1 MWAHFLGTSILAF
14 GLLIPE
20 MRRLFAKY
28 GVIFAAV
35 VGTCAVLLVS
45 GWLLALFR
53 VALGPTGTFSTL
65 RSCQLVLTFLV
76 PLSVFLYARGR
87 YSLTPSLFPAAI
99 AFVTVT
105 VVFISVEFSYAY

>member
-1 MWAHFLGTSILAF
+1 
-14 GLLIPE
+14 

-28 GVIFAAV
+28 GVIFAAA

-53 VALGPTGTFSTL
+53 VALGLTGTFSTL

-76 PLSVFLYARGR
+76 PLSVFLHVRGQ
-87 YSLTPSLFPAAI
+87 YSVTPSLFPAAI

-105 VVFISVEFSYAY
+105 VVFGAVEFSYAY